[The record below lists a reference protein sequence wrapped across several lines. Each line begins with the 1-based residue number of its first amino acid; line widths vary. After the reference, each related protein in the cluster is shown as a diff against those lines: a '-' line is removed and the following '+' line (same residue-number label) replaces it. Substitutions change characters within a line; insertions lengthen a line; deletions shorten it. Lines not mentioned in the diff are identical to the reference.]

1 MQVTDLFLLKR
12 LKKLKGQGV
21 MALRLEVPT
30 NYRATK
36 LTGTRSN
43 DNDMADIDMA
53 YNAQNILTQK
63 TEIIDSLPANQ
74 SGLEPLA
81 GIKFQ

>member
-21 MALRLEVPT
+21 MALRLEVPA
-30 NYRATK
+30 NCRATK

-63 TEIIDSLPANQ
+63 TEIMDSLPANQ